1 MIVVRTS
8 AIVQS
13 TYPDLLQKMND
24 PSFFH
29 DRAILAPKHFQQ
41 FSAIVQSTHPNM
53 LQNMHNSSF
62 FQDGAILAPNNV
74 IVDAMNNY
82 LLDLI
87 PKKKRLI

>member
-29 DRAILAPKHFQQ
+29 DRAILAPK
-41 FSAIVQSTHPNM
+41 
-53 LQNMHNSSF
+53 
-62 FQDGAILAPNNV
+62 NV
-74 IVDAMNNY
+74 NVEAVNNY
-82 LLDLI
+82 MLNLI
-87 PKKKRLI
+87 PGDEKTYLSYDSLLNVRSNINMPDDVHTVRSNLYLRVF